1 MKKWT
6 KVLCITAA
14 SLIGVG
20 LLFLICG
27 ILLGAESGVYLEK
40 GGLKLIKAGEPFTYE
55 NLNIEKVQNVYIDVG
70 NAKVELKPSTGN
82 TYGLQ
87 VSLSSGENTPD
98 IHTDN
103 GEIRVEQKSKLRLF
117 QIGFNFWELFNPH
130 SNVVTIYVPEKAEL
144 SSIKI
149 YTSNGAIE
157 TETAFTT
164 RTVDI
169 DTSNGKI
176 DITGLICKEKTQ
188 IKTSNG
194 AVHCDGVFDGETNI
208 KTSNGRINASGIYR
222 GEITCKTS
230 NGAIE
235 FQTNLPEK
243 AYNIETETSNGSI
256 RVNDDKVGDDY
267 EKHSQEAE
275 HELKLKTSNGS
286 ISVDFLK

>member
-27 ILLGAESGVYLEK
+27 IFLGAESGVYLQK
-40 GGLKLIKAGEPFTYE
+40 GGVKLIKAGEPFTYE
-55 NLNIEKVQNVYIDVG
+55 NLNIEKVQNVSIDVE
-70 NAKVELKPSTGN
+70 NAKVELKPAAGN
-82 TYGLQ
+82 TYGMQ
-87 VSLSSGENTPD
+87 VSLSSGENVPD
-98 IHTDN
+98 ITIDN
-103 GEIRVEQKSKLRLF
+103 GEMKVEQKAKFRFF
-117 QIGFNFWELFNPH
+117 QIGFDFWGLFHPH
-130 SNVVTIYVPEKAEL
+130 ANIVTIYVPEKAEL
-144 SSIKI
+144 SSLRLH
-149 YTSNGAIE
+149 TSNGAIE

-164 RTVDI
+164 QTVDI

-176 DITGLICKEKTQ
+176 DITGLTCKQKAQ

-194 AVHCDGVFDGETNI
+194 AIHCDGDFNGETDI
-208 KTSNGRINASGIYR
+208 KTSNGRIGVSGIYR

-256 RVNDDKVGDDY
+256 RVNGDKVGDDY
-267 EKHSQEAE
+267 EKHSQEAA
-275 HELKLKTSNGS
+275 HELWLKTSNGS